1 MGIVNGT
8 DLMVFIGEK
17 SIAYAT
23 NHTLSISAETQETS
37 TKTKDNTGGAWSTS
51 KVTNFSWTI
60 TSENLYSTDKNKG
73 QTYNYL
79 FDTMKTGTPVDIK
92 FSVKS
97 ESAIDVPEG
106 GWTPVSAATTNDIFS
121 GQVIITSL
129 ELNAPDGDNA
139 SYTVELKG
147 VGELTRQKG
156 L

>member
-8 DLMVFIGEK
+8 DLMVFMGEK

-37 TKTKDNTGGAWSTS
+37 AKSKDNTGGAWSTS

-73 QTYNYL
+73 QTYSYL
-79 FDTMKTGTPVDIK
+79 FDTMKIGTPVDVK
-92 FSVKS
+92 FSIKN

-106 GWTPVSAATTNDIFS
+106 GWTPIADATTNDIFS
-121 GQVIITSL
+121 GKVIITSL

-147 VGELTRQKG
+147 VGELTRQQAG
-156 L
+156 